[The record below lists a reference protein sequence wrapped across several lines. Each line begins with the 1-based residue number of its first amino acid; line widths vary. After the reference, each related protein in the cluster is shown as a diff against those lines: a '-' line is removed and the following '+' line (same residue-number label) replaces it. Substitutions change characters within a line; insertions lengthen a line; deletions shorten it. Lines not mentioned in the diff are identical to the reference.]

1 MAILVLHVMFIGK
14 KVDYSKIKQDDTM
27 VLNIFK

>member
-1 MAILVLHVMFIGK
+1 MAILVYVMFIGK